1 MTRSVRVGV
10 IAIGLFYLV
19 LAYAGFN
26 QISDSTT
33 NYGGDLHGGNTPDLL
48 WGVFG
53 VNTVMNFIHALLA
66 AITIGAGFLLDK
78 SKVVAWCAVIAFA
91 IVSVYGVIAILV
103 RTGTDPLAITWGDN
117 ILHIA
122 TTLVIAVA
130 TVLAPA
136 SDRAPVGA

>member
-26 QISDSTT
+26 EISDDTT
-33 NYGGDLHGGNTPDLL
+33 TFGGDLRGGNTPDLL

-53 VNTVMNFIHALLA
+53 VNTVMNFIHILLA
-66 AITIGAGFLLDK
+66 AVVIAAGFLLDK
-78 SKVVAWCAVIAFA
+78 SKVVAWCAVIGFTLVFLYGL
-91 IVSVYGVIAILV
+91 VSILV

-117 ILHIA
+117 ILHLA
-122 TTLVIAVA
+122 TALVLAVA
-130 TVLAPA
+130 IVLTPA